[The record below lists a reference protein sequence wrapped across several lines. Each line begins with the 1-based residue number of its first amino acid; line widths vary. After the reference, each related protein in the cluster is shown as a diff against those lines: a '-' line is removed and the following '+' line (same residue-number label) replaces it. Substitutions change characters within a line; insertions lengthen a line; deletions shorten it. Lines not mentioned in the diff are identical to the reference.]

1 MGYKRHLRPKI
12 TIRARGRTAKW
23 VWTELGNWLRLVGE
37 SDGDAGIGTKTG
49 LQCCGIQWARSRSR
63 AHFSQSAVKNLPIY
77 DPLKTEN
84 WTLGSRFIFTA
95 SQRERARER
104 ERESRVPYN
113 ICVEFICRRYGF
125 NVHPLCI
132 KIHEIPQLQNEPNA
146 LFTPGETPFSQS
158 RQLDGKGAG
167 AVGREVPNFMVHLAW
182 RL

>member
-1 MGYKRHLRPKI
+1 MSLNWTGQLAETRRRLGWGRGNWNEDRATVLWHSVSSESKSGAFLTISCEKSSHLWPTKNRKLNSRLEI
-12 TIRARGRTAKW
+12 YFHSIATRARKRG
-23 VWTELGNWLRLVGE
+23 
-37 SDGDAGIGTKTG
+37 
-49 LQCCGIQWARSRSR
+49 
-63 AHFSQSAVKNLPIY
+63 
-77 DPLKTEN
+77 
-84 WTLGSRFIFTA
+84 
-95 SQRERARER
+95 RERDRA
-104 ERESRVPYN
+104 RESRVPYN

-158 RQLDGKGAG
+158 RQVDGKGAG